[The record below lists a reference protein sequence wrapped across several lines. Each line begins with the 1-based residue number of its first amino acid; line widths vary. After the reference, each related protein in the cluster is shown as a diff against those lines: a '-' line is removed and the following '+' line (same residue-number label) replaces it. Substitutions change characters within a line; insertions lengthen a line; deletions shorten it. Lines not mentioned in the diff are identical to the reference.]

1 MQILADCSLNSLQC
15 RPFRY
20 RHLFRFVWVIQHFLL
35 LVQLTHLAISRILD
49 RVTSAE
55 DFISLS
61 YMVRIVEALGNAAF
75 LTASFALV
83 AAEFPRSVATTFVS
97 IFIITVYWRE
107 GLAGEKM
114 WEESDKTLFK
124 GKKWI
129 DICFQLSIR
138 RLKINLVSCIS
149 FVRLPCV
156 RVRVSGSPYS
166 VLSLRGLLQMPP
178 ILTLNS
184 VWLIF
189 RFV

>member
-1 MQILADCSLNSLQC
+1 MTPRFMQILADCSLNSLFAVDTTESEISFQC

-97 IFIITVYWRE
+97 IFIITVY
-107 GLAGEKM
+107 
-114 WEESDKTLFK
+114 
-124 GKKWI
+124 
-129 DICFQLSIR
+129 
-138 RLKINLVSCIS
+138 
-149 FVRLPCV
+149 
-156 RVRVSGSPYS
+156 
-166 VLSLRGLLQMPP
+166 
-178 ILTLNS
+178 
-184 VWLIF
+184 
-189 RFV
+189 